1 MIQYIIIAIILA
13 ACVTYAA
20 ICIYRSIKQARE
32 CKTINVQ
39 VAHSLRNAKRTKRK
53 RLLNG
58 KNKSSSHKRAAK
70 TTFTVM
76 QRGNQTKNKAFQNPF
91 IMSKIQ
97 RK

>member
-76 QRGNQTKNKAFQNPF
+76 LRGNQTKNKAFQNPF

>member
-76 QRGNQTKNKAFQNPF
+76 QRGNQTKIKHFRTR
-91 IMSKIQ
+91 SL
-97 RK
+97 